1 MDKLLLRRPPT
12 YAFVRRLSLFTNGGA
27 GSGSGDAIGRNLTS
41 LFQGTTHQRPP
52 PSDPRFT
59 LLGSSLLQVQL
70 PPFSQL
76 YTRPGQTLGQSA
88 QARTK
93 AVLPGPT
100 SLLKPLIGRPAFL
113 QEISTDARAA
123 DILLAPR
130 MPGALAVVGMDGAAG
145 LFVRRGCW
153 LARTRF
159 LQVSAWKGVSG
170 GGGFGALAFDRVAG
184 KGTVVLNATGE
195 IHRLVLG
202 DAEEYLV
209 DPRFVVAWADSL
221 RVVPQDA
228 PSTQQIS
235 DQNPSAPTTG
245 AVVVE
250 RAAPLVGS
258 APVVENRVSALPPSP
273 ARSAQTVGESTMAT
287 PPGGKPGNALAARI
301 LAAVSGS
308 ARAVVGASAGAAK
321 TGAWAVL
328 KATRTLAG
336 VPDLYRVTGPGE
348 IYVSTR
354 LAPKPWTRIT
364 ENIAAKSSA
373 N

>member
-12 YAFVRRLSLFTNGGA
+12 YAFVRSLSLFTSGGSTGA
-27 GSGSGDAIGRNLTS
+27 GTAPVR
-41 LFQGTTHQRPP
+41 H
-52 PSDPRFT
+52 SDPRFT

-113 QEISTDARAA
+113 QEISTDTRAA

-159 LQVSAWKGVSG
+159 LQVSAWKGIGG
-170 GGGFGALAFDRVAG
+170 GGGFGALAFDSVTG

-228 PSTQQIS
+228 PSTQQTS
-235 DQNPSAPTTG
+235 DHNPTAPTTG

-258 APVVENRVSALPPSP
+258 APVVENRVSSLPPSP

-287 PPGGKPGNALAARI
+287 PPGGEPGNALAARI
-301 LAAVSGS
+301 LAA
-308 ARAVVGASAGAAK
+308 A
-321 TGAWAVL
+321 GAWAVL